1 MTPYLWFQL
10 FFALSIG
17 VAGFSIGWLFGE
29 RSLRRRMV
37 RKPEALLA
45 PDHGERPAVPVVAEE
60 GAVESAAP
68 AIVTRVH
75 FQRRRILD
83 E

>member
-1 MTPYLWFQL
+1 MTLYIWFQI

-17 VAGFSIGWLFGE
+17 VAGFSVGWLFGE

-37 RKPEALLA
+37 RRPEALLA
-45 PDHGERPAVPVVAEE
+45 PDHGERPATPIVAES
-60 GAVESAAP
+60 GAEYATP
-68 AIVTRVH
+68 AVVTRVH
-75 FQRRRILD
+75 FQRRRYLD